1 MTLFVSA
8 FVYVKHSFSYW
19 KRKNVP
25 FKAPSFPFGNFS
37 NAFLKKSSFG
47 EALANLY
54 SETTEPFQ
62 GVFITIQ
69 PALLVRD
76 PKIIKDIFIKDFQS
90 FSHRGWQANV
100 DVDPMANNI
109 LLQRGE
115 KWKSMRQQF
124 SPAFSSAKIKQMFGT
139 MVDCGDS
146 LDKYVNRFANTE
158 KTIEMHE
165 VFSKFAANVI
175 ASIGFGLDVDCFANP
190 ECEFR
195 KYGLQFFQPTLRNT
209 LRFNLAFMSPTLAKL
224 LKMRFADKEIGE
236 FMMASFRQNLE
247 YRENNNV
254 TRKDFFQLLM
264 QLRNTG
270 KVQDGDDWT
279 TKATNDVKSLTLDEM
294 TAQAFLFFA
303 GGFESSATTMSF
315 CMYEL
320 AKYPRI
326 QQRVYEEI
334 VEILDKYNGQLTYDS
349 ICDMKF
355 TGLCI
360 DGECVRAF
368 SGSNFPSDL
377 NHKLICIFRNP
388 SITSTLSG
396 NNSHVHQNVPHSRF
410 QGDY

>member
-1 MTLFVSA
+1 MSLSIVLLTFIVTLIVSA
-8 FVYVKHSFSYW
+8 YLYVKNSFSYW

-25 FKAPSFPFGNFS
+25 FKSPSFPFGNFS
-37 NAFLKKSSFG
+37 QAFLKKKSFG
-47 EALANLY
+47 EALASLY
-54 SETTEPFQ
+54 SESTEPYQ

-76 PKIIKDIFIKDFQS
+76 PKLIKDIFIRDFQS

-115 KWKSMRQQF
+115 KWRTTRQQF
-124 SPAFSSAKIKQMFGT
+124 TPAFSSAKIKQMFGT

-146 LDKYVNRFANTE
+146 LEKYVKSFADTE
-158 KTIEMHE
+158 QTIEMHD

-175 ASIGFGLDVDCFANP
+175 ASIGFGLEVDCFENP
-190 ECEFR
+190 DCEFR
-195 KYGLQFFQPTLRNT
+195 KYGLQFFQPTLKNT

-236 FMMASFRQNLE
+236 FMLESFQQNLE
-247 YRENNNV
+247 YREKNNV

-270 KVQDGDDWT
+270 KVKEGDDWS
-279 TKATNDVKSLTLDEM
+279 TKATDDVKSLTLDEM

-303 GGFESSATTMSF
+303 GGFESSSTTMSF

-320 AKYPRI
+320 AKHPDI
-326 QQRVYEEI
+326 QQRAYDEI
-334 VEILDKYNGQLTYDS
+334 VRVLEKYDGQLTYDAIS
-349 ICDMKF
+349 EMKF
-355 TGLCI
+355 TSLCI
-360 DGECVRAF
+360 DGMVTAEF
-368 SGSNFPSDL
+368 F
-377 NHKLICIFRNP
+377 
-388 SITSTLSG
+388 
-396 NNSHVHQNVPHSRF
+396 F
-410 QGDY
+410 QLD